1 MSMKIAVLIEGET
14 ERVFLPHLRRFLETR
29 LAGRMPRLD
38 PEPYDGRIPTG
49 GRLRREV
56 ERLLRSGRAPA
67 DAVIALTDV
76 YTGTGEFQDAGDAK
90 KKMREWVGDNTRFF
104 PHAAQ
109 YEFEAWLLPFWGTI
123 QRLAGHNMAAPGGP
137 PEAVNLTRP
146 PAARIK
152 EIFRAGSR
160 GRDYVKP
167 RDAERIL
174 RENDL
179 LLAAAACPE
188 LRALLNTILRLC
200 GGECV

>member
-1 MSMKIAVLIEGET
+1 MKIAVLIEGQT
-14 ERVFLPHLRRFLETR
+14 ERAFLRHLRRFLETR

-49 GRLRREV
+49 EHLRREV
-56 ERLLRSGRAPA
+56 ERLLRSGRPAA

-76 YTGTGEFQDAGDAK
+76 YTGTREFQDAEEAK
-90 KKMREWVGDNTRFF
+90 NKMREWVGQNPRFF

-123 QRLAGHNMAAPGGP
+123 QRLAGHNMGAPSGP

-146 PAARIK
+146 PSLRIK
-152 EIFRAGSR
+152 EVFHAGSR

-179 LLAAAACPE
+179 LLAATACPE
-188 LRALLNTILRLC
+188 LLSLLNTILRLC